1 MVIFLLLF
9 EELYLGMV
17 GCSRGLRGKQVCVP
31 SGQGTLLLQQQQVL
45 PETDCPVRK
54 SQDRKQPFVV
64 GVQLQLCLQ
73 DGDVSG
79 SSNFQ
84 GLEEG

>member
-1 MVIFLLLF
+1 M
-9 EELYLGMV
+9 GV
-17 GCSRGLRGKQVCVP
+17 GCSRGLRGRQVCVP
-31 SGQGTLLLQQQQVL
+31 SGQGRFLLQQQQVL
-45 PETDCPVRK
+45 PETDCPVGK

-64 GVQLQLCLQ
+64 GLQLQLCLQ

-79 SSNFQ
+79 SSNVQ